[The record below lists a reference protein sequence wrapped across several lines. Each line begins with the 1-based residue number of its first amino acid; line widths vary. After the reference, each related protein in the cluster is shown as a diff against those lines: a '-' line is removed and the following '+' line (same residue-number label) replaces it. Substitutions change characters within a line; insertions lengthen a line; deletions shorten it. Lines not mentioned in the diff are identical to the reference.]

1 MHCVDNLKI
10 LTDTAGLET
19 ILLLNLFVLRLLPSC
34 VFLVLVLLSVSFSF
48 YLEMCVSRESLV

>member
-1 MHCVDNLKI
+1 MDNLKI

-34 VFLVLVLLSVSFSF
+34 VFLVLVLLSVQFLF
-48 YLEMCVSRESLV
+48 GNVCK